1 MLTLSAIAHALGG
14 RVSGREVLAPTPG
27 HSKRDKGTA
36 IRLAPGAPDG
46 LLIACYN
53 GGWSEVAQV
62 KDALRDAGLLP
73 GWDGK
78 RRELTQAER
87 DAIARAQA
95 ERDREKAEAFARVAV
110 DARSRMAKARPA
122 DPMHPYLV
130 SKRVGGERVWQSG
143 TWLQLPMQDGA
154 GVVWNI
160 QRIPPQAGDDGW
172 PKLFLKEARV
182 EGLFWW
188 AGKPAERVVIGEGF
202 ATVAAVRRATGL
214 PVIAAM
220 TANNLPTVAALVR
233 HKRPAISITIAAD
246 DDPAGHAK
254 AKEAALLVGASIAFP
269 GETGL

>member
-1 MLTLSAIAHALGG
+1 MLTLPAIAQALGG
-14 RVSGREVLAPTPG
+14 KVSGREVLAPTPG

-36 IRLAPGAPDG
+36 IRLAAGAPDG

-73 GWDGK
+73 GWDGQ

-87 DAIARAQA
+87 DAIARALV
-95 ERDREKAEAFARVAV
+95 EREREKAEAQDRAAV
-110 DARSRMAKARPA
+110 DARARMAKARPA

-130 SKRVGGERVWQSG
+130 SKRVGTERVWQSG
-143 TWLQLPMQDGA
+143 TWLQLPMQDAA

-160 QRIPPQAGDDGW
+160 QRIPPQASDNGW
-172 PKLFLKEARV
+172 PKLFLKGARV
-182 EGLFWW
+182 DGLFWW

-202 ATVAAVRRATGL
+202 GTVAAVRRATGL

-220 TANNLPTVAALVR
+220 TANNLPTVAAVVR
-233 HKRPAISITIAAD
+233 AKRPEITITIAAD

-254 AKEAALLVGASIAFP
+254 AKEAAFLVGASIAFP
-269 GETGL
+269 GVDGQ